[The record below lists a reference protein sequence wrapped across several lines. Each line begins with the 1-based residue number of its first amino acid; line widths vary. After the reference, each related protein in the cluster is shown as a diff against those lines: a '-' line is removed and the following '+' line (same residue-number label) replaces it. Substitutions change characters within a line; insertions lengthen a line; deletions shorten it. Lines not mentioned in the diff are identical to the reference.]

1 MAYKEKECPKC
12 GTKHTKRG
20 EYCSRSCGN
29 SRPMPEYQKQ
39 TMSEVKREWAYS
51 TDTGEESRWRINNH
65 TDVEL
70 PTPIKDMSNIQ
81 SNQFVED
88 GDLWTKCD

>member
-1 MAYKEKECPKC
+1 
-12 GTKHTKRG
+12 
-20 EYCSRSCGN
+20 
-29 SRPMPEYQKQ
+29 
-39 TMSEVKREWAYS
+39 MSEVKREWAYS